1 MFIDS
6 VVWIGAKLKNDQWH
20 DQSEKIIRQFVKNS
34 NQIAYINDYIILET
48 VNFLLRKGGFDAA
61 STTLRL
67 FREHERIKIV
77 PINDD
82 LREQMYGIFSTY
94 EGLSLTDASIIA
106 AMQKCG
112 INKLYSFD
120 RGFDKVPDICRLE

>member
-20 DQSEKIIRQFVKNS
+20 DQSEKIIRQFVKN
-34 NQIAYINDYIILET
+34 YDYIILET

>member
-20 DQSEKIIRQFVKNS
+20 EQSDKIIRQFVEKS
-34 NQIAYINDYIILET
+34 NKVAYINDYIVLET

-61 STTLRL
+61 LATLKL

-77 PINDD
+77 HITDN
-82 LREQMYGIFSTY
+82 LLEQTYHIFTKY
-94 EGLSLTDASIIA
+94 EDLSLTDASIVA
-106 AMQKCG
+106 SMNEFG
-112 INKLYSFD
+112 IPKLYSFD
-120 RGFDKVPDICRLE
+120 RGFDKVPEIERLE